1 MTVKSG
7 TRRKA
12 EAGTGYP
19 FPRRD
24 TKLLTSPGKRIY
36 IYKLTTLSSVKDEVF
51 RKGIN
56 GATQLRYFISIASFI
71 MAVFG
76 ALAVLFIKNRDKQ
89 TMASVVAIVFLLS
102 FLINVR
108 SADQVFLQIT
118 CITTFALALLGGAV
132 TIFSN
137 EEYRRTGAI
146 FTAIVSLCVS
156 LMILFAY
163 LEFRLF

>member
-1 MTVKSG
+1 MG
-7 TRRKA
+7 
-12 EAGTGYP
+12 E
-19 FPRRD
+19 
-24 TKLLTSPGKRIY
+24 GKRIY
-36 IYKLTTLSSVKDEVF
+36 VDCSIGPFSVKEEVF
-51 RKGIN
+51 RKTID

-89 TMASVVAIVFLLS
+89 TMASIVALVFLVS

-118 CITTFALALLGGAV
+118 CITTFALALLSGVV

-146 FTAIVSLCVS
+146 FTGIVSLGVS
-156 LMILFAY
+156 LLILFVY
-163 LEFRLF
+163 LEFRLS

>member
-1 MTVKSG
+1 
-7 TRRKA
+7 
-12 EAGTGYP
+12 
-19 FPRRD
+19 
-24 TKLLTSPGKRIY
+24 
-36 IYKLTTLSSVKDEVF
+36 
-51 RKGIN
+51 
-56 GATQLRYFISIASFI
+56 

-89 TMASVVAIVFLLS
+89 TMASVVALVFLLS

-118 CITTFALALLGGAV
+118 CIVTFALALLSGTI

-146 FTAIVSLCVS
+146 FTGIILLGVSL
-156 LMILFAY
+156 LILSAY
-163 LEFRLF
+163 LEFRL

>member
-1 MTVKSG
+1 M
-7 TRRKA
+7 
-12 EAGTGYP
+12 
-19 FPRRD
+19 
-24 TKLLTSPGKRIY
+24 
-36 IYKLTTLSSVKDEVF
+36 
-51 RKGIN
+51 
-56 GATQLRYFISIASFI
+56 RYFISIASFV

-89 TMASVVAIVFLLS
+89 AMASVVAIVFLGS

-132 TIFSN
+132 TIFSD